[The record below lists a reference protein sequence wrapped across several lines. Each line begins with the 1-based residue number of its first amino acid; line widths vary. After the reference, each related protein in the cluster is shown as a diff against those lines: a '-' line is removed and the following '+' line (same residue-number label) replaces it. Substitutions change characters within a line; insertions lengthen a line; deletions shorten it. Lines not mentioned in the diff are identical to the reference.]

1 MKTKGIYEITQPFA
15 YELEI
20 YYDYYWQDATYDAP
34 AEDELDV
41 IKVLLNGLDITTFY
55 YDFLETE
62 ISTQLHEYAQ
72 ENKLT
77 N

>member
-1 MKTKGIYEITQPFA
+1 MKTKGIYEITEPFA

-20 YYDYYWQDATYDAP
+20 HYNYYWDEASYEEP
-34 AEDELDV
+34 AEDELEV
-41 IKVLLNGLDITTFY
+41 TKVLLNGHEITTFY
-55 YDFLETE
+55 HDFLETE

-72 ENKLT
+72 ENKF